1 MLFQY
6 RLVEVN
12 NDMCLVQYKGSASVG
27 AKRKQE
33 QSTTTIEE
41 EQGKTGMHEI

>member
-1 MLFQY
+1 MTCVLI
-6 RLVEVN
+6 
-12 NDMCLVQYKGSASVG
+12 VQYKGLASVG
-27 AKRKQE
+27 DKRKQE